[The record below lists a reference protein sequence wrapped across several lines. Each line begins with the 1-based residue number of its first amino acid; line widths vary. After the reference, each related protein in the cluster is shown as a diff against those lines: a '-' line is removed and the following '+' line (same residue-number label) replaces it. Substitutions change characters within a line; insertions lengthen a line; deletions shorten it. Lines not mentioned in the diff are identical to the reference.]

1 MFKLVIAEKP
11 SVGIA
16 IANVLGARKQ
26 KSGFYEGNGYIVA
39 WCIGHLAGVS
49 NASAYNPDYAYWRY
63 EHLPIIPDK
72 WQNSLRKKTYQHFQL
87 LKKTMHRKDVSEI
100 INACDAGREGELIFR
115 NAYNFAEC
123 NKPVKRLWISS
134 MEDEAIRKGF
144 ENLKP
149 SEMYDNLYY
158 SADARAKAD
167 WLVGINFTRLF
178 SVLYHRKLCIGR
190 VVTPTLALIIS
201 REAERTGFVPETY
214 YNAQITFGKLKA
226 TSKKISDKAEA
237 EKIVAE
243 CSNQFATVISVNG
256 EEKEEKAPLLYD
268 LTTLQRDANRIFG
281 YTAQQ
286 TLDYAQSLYEK
297 KLCTYPRTDSRYLTE
312 DMENTVE
319 ALLKVSAR
327 LTSNDLKAHKYTANK
342 VCDNRKV
349 SDHHAII
356 PTFTAD
362 KVDLFDLN
370 KEERNILRM
379 IALRLIC
386 SVAEPYVY
394 CSKTAVLCC
403 GNTEFE
409 VKYRNIIKCGWA
421 AFIKADGKGENG
433 DEIIETNID
442 IGDIYEVNKVEVK
455 KSKTKPKP
463 HYTEDTLLS
472 AMENAGAAEA
482 LKDAERKGLGTPTT
496 RANMIEKLV
505 SAGYIERKQGK
516 KGAVLV
522 PAKIGESL
530 IFVVP
535 EHIQSPLLTAEWE
548 YRLKLIEKGEL
559 DADLFLSDI
568 ADMVTDVCKNYVIS
582 PDADKLFPSG
592 KEVVGT
598 CPRCGGNVTESKLGF
613 FCENLKCR
621 FGLWRDNHFFK
632 NHHIVLDK
640 DIARTLLDEGQCKI
654 NNIYLPKTGKT
665 YVGTV
670 FFVDSGLKIN
680 FFVEY

>member
-39 WCIGHLAGVS
+39 WCIGHLAGVA
-49 NASAYNPDYAYWRY
+49 NASAYSPDYAYWRY

-87 LKKTMHRKDVSEI
+87 LKKTMHRADVSEI

-167 WLVGINFTRLF
+167 WLVGINLTRLF

-201 REAERTGFVPETY
+201 REAERAAFVPETY
-214 YNAQITFGKLKA
+214 YNAQISCGKLKA
-226 TSKKISDKAEA
+226 TSERLSDKSEA
-237 EKIVAE
+237 EKIAAE

-268 LTTLQRDANRIFG
+268 LTTLQRDANRILG

-312 DMENTVE
+312 DMEGTID

-327 LTSNDLKAHKYTANK
+327 LTSSNLKKHEFTAYK
-342 VCDNRKV
+342 VCDNKKV

-356 PTFTAD
+356 PTLTAG
-362 KVDLFDLN
+362 KADLFELN
-370 KEERNILRM
+370 KGERDILKM

-394 CSKTAVLCC
+394 YSETAVIRC
-403 GNTEFE
+403 GNTDFK
-409 VKYRNIIKCGWA
+409 VKYKDITEYGWKD
-421 AFIKADGKGENG
+421 FMKSDEE
-433 DEIIETNID
+433 DEIIIENGIE
-442 IGDIYEVNKVEVK
+442 IGDVYEVTDTEVK
-455 KSKTKPKP
+455 EGKTKPKP

-482 LKDAERKGLGTPTT
+482 PKDAERKGLGTPAT

-505 SAGYIERKQGK
+505 SVGYIERKQGK

-522 PAKIGESL
+522 PAQIGKSL
-530 IFVVP
+530 ITVVP

-548 YRLKLIEKGEL
+548 HRLKLIENGDL
-559 DADLFLSDI
+559 DADLFLSGI
-568 ADMVTDVCKNYVIS
+568 ADMVTDICKNYVIS

-592 KEVVGT
+592 REVIGT
-598 CPRCGGNVTESKLGF
+598 CPRCGGNVTESQLGF
-613 FCENLKCR
+613 FCENAKCR
-621 FGLWRDNHFFK
+621 FGLWRDNRYLDSK
-632 NHHIVLDK
+632 HILLDK
-640 DIARTLLDEGQCKI
+640 EIASELLKSGRCRIPKVYSEKNDSYYAASLIMTDNGERTK
-654 NNIYLPKTGKT
+654 YS
-665 YVGTV
+665 VV
-670 FFVDSGLKIN
+670 
-680 FFVEY
+680 

>member
-39 WCIGHLAGVS
+39 WCIGHLAGVA

-167 WLVGINFTRLF
+167 WLVGINLTRLF

-201 REAERTGFVPETY
+201 REAERTEFVPETY
-214 YNAQITFGKLKA
+214 YNAQITCGKLKA
-226 TSKKISDKAEA
+226 TSERLSDKAEA
-237 EKIVAE
+237 EKIIAE
-243 CSNQFATVISVNG
+243 CSNQLATVISVNG

-268 LTTLQRDANRIFG
+268 LTTLQRDANRILG

-312 DMENTVE
+312 DMEGTID
-319 ALLKVSAR
+319 ALLKVSSR
-327 LTSNDLKAHKYTANK
+327 LTSSNLKNHEFTIYK
-342 VCDNRKV
+342 VCNNKKV

-356 PTFTAD
+356 PTLTAG
-362 KVDLFDLN
+362 KADLFELN
-370 KEERNILRM
+370 KGERDILKM

-386 SVAEPYVY
+386 AVAEPYVY
-394 CSKTAVLCC
+394 YSETAVIRC
-403 GNTEFE
+403 GNTDFK
-409 VKYRNIIKCGWA
+409 VKYKDITEYGWKD
-421 AFIKADGKGENG
+421 FMKSDEE
-433 DEIIETNID
+433 DEIIIENGIE
-442 IGDIYEVNKVEVK
+442 IGDVYEVNDIEVK
-455 KSKTKPKP
+455 EGKTKPKP
-463 HYTEDTLLS
+463 RYTEDTLLS

-482 LKDAERKGLGTPTT
+482 PKDAERKGLGTPAT

-505 SAGYIERKQGK
+505 SVGYIERKQGK

-522 PAKIGESL
+522 PAKIGKSL
-530 IFVVP
+530 ITVVP

-548 YRLKLIEKGEL
+548 HRLKLIENGDL
-559 DADLFLSDI
+559 DADLFLSGI
-568 ADMVTDVCKNYVIS
+568 ADMVTDICKNYVIS

-592 KEVVGT
+592 REVIGT
-598 CPRCGGNVTESKLGF
+598 CPRCGGNVTESQLGF
-613 FCENLKCR
+613 FCENAKCR
-621 FGLWRDNHFFK
+621 FGLWRDNRYLDSK
-632 NHHIVLDK
+632 HILLDK
-640 DIARTLLDEGQCKI
+640 EIASELLKSGRCRIPKVYSEKNDSYYAASLIMTDNGERTK
-654 NNIYLPKTGKT
+654 YS
-665 YVGTV
+665 VV
-670 FFVDSGLKIN
+670 
-680 FFVEY
+680 

>member
-39 WCIGHLAGVS
+39 WCIGHLAGVA

-158 SADARAKAD
+158 SANARAKAD
-167 WLVGINFTRLF
+167 WLVGINLTRLF

-201 REAERTGFVPETY
+201 REAERTEFVPETY
-214 YNAQITFGKLKA
+214 YNAQITCGKLKA
-226 TSKKISDKAEA
+226 TSERLSDKAEA
-237 EKIVAE
+237 EKIIAE
-243 CSNQFATVISVNG
+243 CSNQLATVISVNG

-268 LTTLQRDANRIFG
+268 LTTLQRDANRILG

-312 DMENTVE
+312 DMEGTID
-319 ALLKVSAR
+319 ALLKVSSR
-327 LTSNDLKAHKYTANK
+327 LTSSNLKNHEFITYK
-342 VCDNRKV
+342 VCNNKKV

-356 PTFTAD
+356 PTLTAG
-362 KVDLFDLN
+362 KADLFELN
-370 KEERNILRM
+370 KGERDILKM
-379 IALRLIC
+379 ISLRLIC
-386 SVAEPYVY
+386 SVSEPYVY
-394 CSKTAVLCC
+394 YSETAVIRC
-403 GNTEFE
+403 GNTDFK
-409 VKYRNIIKCGWA
+409 VKYKDITEYGWKD
-421 AFIKADGKGENG
+421 FMKSDDE
-433 DEIIETNID
+433 DEIIIENGIE
-442 IGDIYEVNKVEVK
+442 IGDVYEVTETEVK
-455 KSKTKPKP
+455 EGKTKPKP

-482 LKDAERKGLGTPTT
+482 PKDAERKGLGTPAT

-505 SAGYIERKQGK
+505 SVGYIERKQGK

-522 PAKIGESL
+522 PAKIGKSL
-530 IFVVP
+530 ITVVP

-548 YRLKLIEKGEL
+548 HRLKLIENGDL
-559 DADLFLSDI
+559 DADLFLSGI
-568 ADMVTDVCKNYVIS
+568 ADMVTDICKNYVIS
-582 PDADKLFPSG
+582 PDADELFPSG
-592 KEVVGT
+592 REVIGT
-598 CPRCGGNVTESKLGF
+598 CPRCGGNVTESQLGF
-613 FCENLKCR
+613 FCENAKCR
-621 FGLWRDNHFFK
+621 FGLWRDNRYLDSK
-632 NHHIVLDK
+632 HILLDK
-640 DIARTLLDEGQCKI
+640 EIASELLKNGRCRIPKVYSEKNDSYYAASLIMTDNGERTK
-654 NNIYLPKTGKT
+654 YS
-665 YVGTV
+665 VV
-670 FFVDSGLKIN
+670 
-680 FFVEY
+680 

>member
-39 WCIGHLAGVS
+39 WCIGHLAGVA

-167 WLVGINFTRLF
+167 WLVGINLTRLF

-201 REAERTGFVPETY
+201 REAERTEFVPETY
-214 YNAQITFGKLKA
+214 YNAQITCGKLKA
-226 TSKKISDKAEA
+226 TSERLSDKAEA
-237 EKIVAE
+237 EKIIAE

-268 LTTLQRDANRIFG
+268 LTTLQRDANRILG

-312 DMENTVE
+312 DMEGAID
-319 ALLKVSAR
+319 ALLKVSSR
-327 LTSNDLKAHKYTANK
+327 LTSSNLKNHEFTIYK
-342 VCDNRKV
+342 VCNNKKV

-356 PTFTAD
+356 PTLTAG
-362 KVDLFDLN
+362 KADLFELN
-370 KEERNILRM
+370 KGERDILKM
-379 IALRLIC
+379 ISLRLIC
-386 SVAEPYVY
+386 AVAEPYVY
-394 CSKTAVLCC
+394 YSETAVIRC
-403 GNTEFE
+403 GNTDFK
-409 VKYRNIIKCGWA
+409 VKYKDITEYGWKD
-421 AFIKADGKGENG
+421 FMKSDDE
-433 DEIIETNID
+433 DEIIIENGIE
-442 IGDIYEVNKVEVK
+442 IGDVYEVTETEVK
-455 KSKTKPKP
+455 EGKTKPKP

-482 LKDAERKGLGTPTT
+482 PKDAERKGLGTPAT

-505 SAGYIERKQGK
+505 SVGYIERKQGK

-522 PAKIGESL
+522 PAKIGKSL
-530 IFVVP
+530 ITVVP

-548 YRLKLIEKGEL
+548 HRLKLIENGDL
-559 DADLFLSDI
+559 DADLFLSGI
-568 ADMVTDVCKNYVIS
+568 ADMVTDICKNYVIS

-592 KEVVGT
+592 REVIGT
-598 CPRCGGNVTESKLGF
+598 CPRCGGNVTESQLGF
-613 FCENLKCR
+613 FCENAKCR
-621 FGLWRDNHFFK
+621 FGLWRDNRYLDSK
-632 NHHIVLDK
+632 HILLDK
-640 DIARTLLDEGQCKI
+640 EIASELLKSGRCRIPKVYSEKNDSYYAASLIMTDNGERTK
-654 NNIYLPKTGKT
+654 YS
-665 YVGTV
+665 VV
-670 FFVDSGLKIN
+670 
-680 FFVEY
+680 

>member
-39 WCIGHLAGVS
+39 WCIGHLAGVA

-167 WLVGINFTRLF
+167 WLVGINLTRLF

-201 REAERTGFVPETY
+201 REAERTEFVPETY
-214 YNAQITFGKLKA
+214 YNAQITCGKLKA
-226 TSKKISDKAEA
+226 TSERLSDKAEA
-237 EKIVAE
+237 EKIIAE
-243 CSNQFATVISVNG
+243 CSNQLATVISVNG

-268 LTTLQRDANRIFG
+268 LTTLQRDANRILG

-312 DMENTVE
+312 DMEGTID
-319 ALLKVSAR
+319 ALLKVSSR
-327 LTSNDLKAHKYTANK
+327 LTSSNLKNHEFITYK
-342 VCDNRKV
+342 VCNNKKV

-356 PTFTAD
+356 PTLTAG
-362 KVDLFDLN
+362 KADLFELN
-370 KEERNILRM
+370 KGERDILKM
-379 IALRLIC
+379 ISLRLIC
-386 SVAEPYVY
+386 SVSEPYVY
-394 CSKTAVLCC
+394 YSETAVIRC
-403 GNTEFE
+403 GNTDFK
-409 VKYRNIIKCGWA
+409 VKYKDITEYGWKD
-421 AFIKADGKGENG
+421 FMKSDDE
-433 DEIIETNID
+433 DEIIIENGIE
-442 IGDIYEVNKVEVK
+442 IGDVYEVTETEVK
-455 KSKTKPKP
+455 EGKTKPKP

-482 LKDAERKGLGTPTT
+482 PKDAERKGLGTPAT

-505 SAGYIERKQGK
+505 SVGYIERKQGK

-522 PAKIGESL
+522 PAKIGKSL
-530 IFVVP
+530 ITVVP

-548 YRLKLIEKGEL
+548 HRLKLIENGDL
-559 DADLFLSDI
+559 DADLFLSGI
-568 ADMVTDVCKNYVIS
+568 ADMVTDICKNYVIS

-592 KEVVGT
+592 REVIGT
-598 CPRCGGNVTESKLGF
+598 CPRCGGNVTESQLGF
-613 FCENLKCR
+613 FCENAKCR
-621 FGLWRDNHFFK
+621 FGLWRDNRYLDSK
-632 NHHIVLDK
+632 HILLDK
-640 DIARTLLDEGQCKI
+640 EIASELLKNGRCRIPKVYSEKNDSYYAASLIMTDNGERTK
-654 NNIYLPKTGKT
+654 YS
-665 YVGTV
+665 VV
-670 FFVDSGLKIN
+670 
-680 FFVEY
+680 

>member
-39 WCIGHLAGVS
+39 WCIGHLAGVA

-87 LKKTMHRKDVSEI
+87 LKKTMHRKDVLEI

-167 WLVGINFTRLF
+167 WLVGINLTRLF

-201 REAERTGFVPETY
+201 REAERTEFVPETY
-214 YNAQITFGKLKA
+214 YNAQITCGKLKA
-226 TSKKISDKAEA
+226 TSERLSDKAEA
-237 EKIVAE
+237 EKIIAE

-268 LTTLQRDANRIFG
+268 LTTLQRDANRILG

-312 DMENTVE
+312 DMEGTID
-319 ALLKVSAR
+319 ALLKVSSR
-327 LTSNDLKAHKYTANK
+327 LTSSNLKNHEFITYK
-342 VCDNRKV
+342 VCNNKKV

-356 PTFTAD
+356 PTLTAG
-362 KVDLFDLN
+362 KADLFELN
-370 KEERNILRM
+370 KGERDILKM

-386 SVAEPYVY
+386 AVAEPYVY
-394 CSKTAVLCC
+394 YSETAVIRC
-403 GNTEFE
+403 GNTDFK
-409 VKYRNIIKCGWA
+409 VKYKDITEYGWKD
-421 AFIKADGKGENG
+421 FMKSDDE
-433 DEIIETNID
+433 DEIIIETGIE
-442 IGDIYEVNKVEVK
+442 IGDVYELTETEVK
-455 KSKTKPKP
+455 EGKTKPKP

-482 LKDAERKGLGTPTT
+482 PKDAERKGLGTPAT

-505 SAGYIERKQGK
+505 SVGYIERKQGK

-522 PAKIGESL
+522 PAKIGKSL
-530 IFVVP
+530 ITVVP

-548 YRLKLIEKGEL
+548 HRLKLIENGDL
-559 DADLFLSDI
+559 DADLFLSGI
-568 ADMVTDVCKNYVIS
+568 ADMVTDICKNYVIS

-592 KEVVGT
+592 REVIGT
-598 CPRCGGNVTESKLGF
+598 CPRCGGNVTESQLGF
-613 FCENLKCR
+613 FCENAKCR
-621 FGLWRDNHFFK
+621 FGLWRDNRYLDSK
-632 NHHIVLDK
+632 HILLDK
-640 DIARTLLDEGQCKI
+640 EIASELLKSGRCRIPKVYSEKNDSYYAASLIMTDNGERTK
-654 NNIYLPKTGKT
+654 YS
-665 YVGTV
+665 VV
-670 FFVDSGLKIN
+670 
-680 FFVEY
+680 

>member
-39 WCIGHLAGVS
+39 WCIGHLAGVA

-134 MEDEAIRKGF
+134 MEDEAIRRGF

-167 WLVGINFTRLF
+167 WLVGINLTRLF

-201 REAERTGFVPETY
+201 REAERTEFVPETY
-214 YNAQITFGKLKA
+214 YNAQITCGKLKA
-226 TSKKISDKAEA
+226 TSERLSDKAEA
-237 EKIVAE
+237 EKIIAE

-268 LTTLQRDANRIFG
+268 LTTLQRDANRILG

-312 DMENTVE
+312 DMEGAID
-319 ALLKVSAR
+319 ALLKVSSR
-327 LTSNDLKAHKYTANK
+327 LTSSNLKNHEFTIYK
-342 VCDNRKV
+342 VCNNKKV

-356 PTFTAD
+356 PTLTAG
-362 KVDLFDLN
+362 KADLFELN
-370 KEERNILRM
+370 KGERDILKM

-386 SVAEPYVY
+386 AVAEPYVY
-394 CSKTAVLCC
+394 YSETAVIRC
-403 GNTEFE
+403 GNTDFK
-409 VKYRNIIKCGWA
+409 VKYKDITEYGWKD
-421 AFIKADGKGENG
+421 FMKSDEE
-433 DEIIETNID
+433 DEIIIENGIE
-442 IGDIYEVNKVEVK
+442 IGDVYEVNDIEVK
-455 KSKTKPKP
+455 EGKTKPKP

-482 LKDAERKGLGTPTT
+482 PKDAERKGLGTPAT

-505 SAGYIERKQGK
+505 SVGYIERKQGK

-522 PAKIGESL
+522 PAKIGKSL
-530 IFVVP
+530 ITVVP

-548 YRLKLIEKGEL
+548 HRLKLIENGDL
-559 DADLFLSDI
+559 DADLFLSGI
-568 ADMVTDVCKNYVIS
+568 ADMVTDICKNYVIS

-592 KEVVGT
+592 REVIGT
-598 CPRCGGNVTESKLGF
+598 CPRCGGNVTESQLGF
-613 FCENLKCR
+613 FCENAKCR
-621 FGLWRDNHFFK
+621 FGLWRDNRYLDSK
-632 NHHIVLDK
+632 HILLDK
-640 DIARTLLDEGQCKI
+640 EIASELLKSGRCRIPKVYSEKNDSYYAASLIMTDNGERTK
-654 NNIYLPKTGKT
+654 YS
-665 YVGTV
+665 VV
-670 FFVDSGLKIN
+670 
-680 FFVEY
+680 

>member
-39 WCIGHLAGVS
+39 WCIGHLAGVA

-167 WLVGINFTRLF
+167 WLVGINLTRLF

-201 REAERTGFVPETY
+201 REAERTEFVPETY
-214 YNAQITFGKLKA
+214 YNAQITCGKLKA
-226 TSKKISDKAEA
+226 TSERLSDKAEA
-237 EKIVAE
+237 EKIIAE
-243 CSNQFATVISVNG
+243 CSNQLATVISVNG

-268 LTTLQRDANRIFG
+268 LTTLQRDANRILG

-312 DMENTVE
+312 DMEGTID
-319 ALLKVSAR
+319 ALLKVSSR
-327 LTSNDLKAHKYTANK
+327 LTSSNLKNHEFTIYK
-342 VCDNRKV
+342 VCNNKKV

-356 PTFTAD
+356 PTLTAG
-362 KVDLFDLN
+362 KADLFELN
-370 KEERNILRM
+370 KGERDILKM
-379 IALRLIC
+379 ISLRLIC
-386 SVAEPYVY
+386 SVSEPYVY
-394 CSKTAVLCC
+394 YSETAVIRC
-403 GNTEFE
+403 GNTDFK
-409 VKYRNIIKCGWA
+409 VKYKDITEYGWKD
-421 AFIKADGKGENG
+421 FMKSDEE
-433 DEIIETNID
+433 DEIIIENGIE
-442 IGDIYEVNKVEVK
+442 IGDVYEVTETEVK
-455 KSKTKPKP
+455 EGKTKPKP

-482 LKDAERKGLGTPTT
+482 PKDAERKGLGTPAT

-505 SAGYIERKQGK
+505 SVGYIERKQGK

-522 PAKIGESL
+522 PAKIGKSL
-530 IFVVP
+530 ITVVP

-548 YRLKLIEKGEL
+548 HRLKLIENGDL
-559 DADLFLSDI
+559 DADLFLSGI
-568 ADMVTDVCKNYVIS
+568 ADMVTDICKNYVIS

-592 KEVVGT
+592 REVIGT
-598 CPRCGGNVTESKLGF
+598 CPRCGSNVTESQLGF
-613 FCENLKCR
+613 FCENAKCR
-621 FGLWRDNHFFK
+621 FGLWRDNRYLDSK
-632 NHHIVLDK
+632 HILLDK
-640 DIARTLLDEGQCKI
+640 EIASELLKNGRCRIPKVYSEKNDSYYAASLIMTDNGERTK
-654 NNIYLPKTGKT
+654 YS
-665 YVGTV
+665 VV
-670 FFVDSGLKIN
+670 
-680 FFVEY
+680 

>member
-39 WCIGHLAGVS
+39 WCIGHLAGVA

-167 WLVGINFTRLF
+167 WLVGINLTRLF

-201 REAERTGFVPETY
+201 REAERTEFVPETY
-214 YNAQITFGKLKA
+214 YNAQITCGKLKA
-226 TSKKISDKAEA
+226 TSERLSDKAEA
-237 EKIVAE
+237 EKIIAE
-243 CSNQFATVISVNG
+243 CSNQLATVISVNG

-268 LTTLQRDANRIFG
+268 LTTLQCDANRILG

-286 TLDYAQSLYEK
+286 TLDYTQSLYEK

-312 DMENTVE
+312 DMENTID

-327 LTSNDLKAHKYTANK
+327 LTSSNLKNHEFTAYK
-342 VCDNRKV
+342 VCNNKEV

-356 PTFTAD
+356 PTHRSSISRCTYP
-362 KVDLFDLN
+362 
-370 KEERNILRM
+370 
-379 IALRLIC
+379 ALC
-386 SVAEPYVY
+386 YPS
-394 CSKTAVLCC
+394 
-403 GNTEFE
+403 
-409 VKYRNIIKCGWA
+409 
-421 AFIKADGKGENG
+421 
-433 DEIIETNID
+433 
-442 IGDIYEVNKVEVK
+442 
-455 KSKTKPKP
+455 
-463 HYTEDTLLS
+463 DTLINTLCKLQRHQAAYGRSENSLS
-472 AMENAGAAEA
+472 GN
-482 LKDAERKGLGTPTT
+482 
-496 RANMIEKLV
+496 N
-505 SAGYIERKQGK
+505 
-516 KGAVLV
+516 
-522 PAKIGESL
+522 
-530 IFVVP
+530 
-535 EHIQSPLLTAEWE
+535 
-548 YRLKLIEKGEL
+548 
-559 DADLFLSDI
+559 
-568 ADMVTDVCKNYVIS
+568 
-582 PDADKLFPSG
+582 
-592 KEVVGT
+592 
-598 CPRCGGNVTESKLGF
+598 GG
-613 FCENLKCR
+613 
-621 FGLWRDNHFFK
+621 
-632 NHHIVLDK
+632 
-640 DIARTLLDEGQCKI
+640 
-654 NNIYLPKTGKT
+654 
-665 YVGTV
+665 
-670 FFVDSGLKIN
+670 
-680 FFVEY
+680 

>member
-39 WCIGHLAGVS
+39 WCIGHLAGVA

-167 WLVGINFTRLF
+167 WLVGINLTRLF

-201 REAERTGFVPETY
+201 REAERTEFVPETY
-214 YNAQITFGKLKA
+214 YNTQITCGKLKA
-226 TSKKISDKAEA
+226 TSERLSDKAEA
-237 EKIVAE
+237 EKIIAE
-243 CSNQFATVISVNG
+243 CSNQLATVISVNG
-256 EEKEEKAPLLYD
+256 EEREEKAPLLYD
-268 LTTLQRDANRIFG
+268 LTTLQRDANRILG

-312 DMENTVE
+312 DMENTID
-319 ALLKVSAR
+319 ALLKVSAK
-327 LTSNDLKAHKYTANK
+327 LTSNDLKTHEFTTYK

-356 PTFTAD
+356 PTFTAGN
-362 KVDLFDLN
+362 VDLFELN
-370 KEERNILRM
+370 KGERDILKM

-394 CSKTAVLCC
+394 YSETAVIRC
-403 GNTEFE
+403 GNTDFK
-409 VKYRNIIKCGWA
+409 VKYKDISEYGWKDFMKSDDEDEVII
-421 AFIKADGKGENG
+421 ENG
-433 DEIIETNID
+433 IE
-442 IGDIYEVNKVEVK
+442 IGDVYEVNDIEVK
-455 KSKTKPKP
+455 EGKTKPKP

-482 LKDAERKGLGTPTT
+482 PKDAERKGLGTPAT

-505 SAGYIERKQGK
+505 SVGYIERKQGK
-516 KGAVLV
+516 KGAVLI
-522 PAKIGESL
+522 PAKIGKSL
-530 IFVVP
+530 ISVVP

-548 YRLKLIEKGEL
+548 HRLKLIESGDL
-559 DADLFLSDI
+559 DADLFLSGI
-568 ADMVTDVCKNYVIS
+568 ADMVTDMCKNYVIS
-582 PDADKLFPSG
+582 PDADKLFPSDR
-592 KEVVGT
+592 EVIGT
-598 CPRCGGNVTESKLGF
+598 CPRCGGNVTESQLGF
-613 FCENLKCR
+613 FCENAKCH
-621 FGLWRDNHFFK
+621 FGLWRDNRYLDSK
-632 NHHIVLDK
+632 HILLDK
-640 DIARTLLDEGQCKI
+640 ETVAKLLNDGRCRIPKVYSEKTDSYYAATLMLTDNGERTK
-654 NNIYLPKTGKT
+654 YS
-665 YVGTV
+665 VV
-670 FFVDSGLKIN
+670 
-680 FFVEY
+680 

>member
-39 WCIGHLAGVS
+39 WCIGHLAGVA

-167 WLVGINFTRLF
+167 WLVGINLTRLF

-201 REAERTGFVPETY
+201 REAERTEFVPETY
-214 YNAQITFGKLKA
+214 YNAQITCGKLKA
-226 TSKKISDKAEA
+226 TSERLSDKAEA
-237 EKIVAE
+237 EKIIAE

-268 LTTLQRDANRIFG
+268 LTTLQRDANRILG

-312 DMENTVE
+312 DMEGAID
-319 ALLKVSAR
+319 ALLKVSSR
-327 LTSNDLKAHKYTANK
+327 LTSSNLKNHEFTAYK
-342 VCDNRKV
+342 VCDNKKV

-356 PTFTAD
+356 PTLTAG
-362 KVDLFDLN
+362 KADLFELN
-370 KEERNILRM
+370 KGERDILKM

-394 CSKTAVLCC
+394 YSETAVIRC
-403 GNTEFE
+403 GNTDFK
-409 VKYRNIIKCGWA
+409 VKYKDITEYGWKD
-421 AFIKADGKGENG
+421 FMKSDEE
-433 DEIIETNID
+433 DEIIIENGIE
-442 IGDIYEVNKVEVK
+442 IGDVYEVTETEVK
-455 KSKTKPKP
+455 EGKTKPKP

-482 LKDAERKGLGTPTT
+482 PKDAERKGLGTPAT

-505 SAGYIERKQGK
+505 SVGYIERKQGK

-522 PAKIGESL
+522 PAKIGKSL
-530 IFVVP
+530 ITVVP

-548 YRLKLIEKGEL
+548 HRLKLIENGDL
-559 DADLFLSDI
+559 DADLFLSGI
-568 ADMVTDVCKNYVIS
+568 ADMVTDICKNYVIS

-592 KEVVGT
+592 REVIGT
-598 CPRCGGNVTESKLGF
+598 CPRCGANVTESQLGF
-613 FCENLKCR
+613 FCENAKCR
-621 FGLWRDNHFFK
+621 FGLWRDNRYLDSK
-632 NHHIVLDK
+632 HILLDK
-640 DIARTLLDEGQCKI
+640 EIASELLKSGRCRIPKVYSEKNDSYYAASLIMIDNGERTK
-654 NNIYLPKTGKT
+654 YS
-665 YVGTV
+665 VV
-670 FFVDSGLKIN
+670 
-680 FFVEY
+680 

>member
-39 WCIGHLAGVS
+39 WCIGHLAGVA

-167 WLVGINFTRLF
+167 WLVGINLTRLF

-201 REAERTGFVPETY
+201 REAERTEFVPETY
-214 YNAQITFGKLKA
+214 YNAQITCGKLKA
-226 TSKKISDKAEA
+226 TSERLSDKAEA
-237 EKIVAE
+237 EKIIAE
-243 CSNQFATVISVNG
+243 CSNQLATVISVNG

-268 LTTLQRDANRIFG
+268 LTTLQRDANRILG

-312 DMENTVE
+312 DMEGTID
-319 ALLKVSAR
+319 ALLKVSSR
-327 LTSNDLKAHKYTANK
+327 LTSSNLKNHEFTIYK
-342 VCDNRKV
+342 VCNNKKV

-356 PTFTAD
+356 PTLTAG
-362 KVDLFDLN
+362 KADLFELN
-370 KEERNILRM
+370 KGERDILKM
-379 IALRLIC
+379 ISLRLIC
-386 SVAEPYVY
+386 SVSEPYVY
-394 CSKTAVLCC
+394 YSETAVIRC
-403 GNTEFE
+403 GNTDFK
-409 VKYRNIIKCGWA
+409 VKYKDITEYGWKD
-421 AFIKADGKGENG
+421 FMKSDDE
-433 DEIIETNID
+433 DEIIIENGIE
-442 IGDIYEVNKVEVK
+442 IGDVYEVTETEVK
-455 KSKTKPKP
+455 EGKTKPKP

-482 LKDAERKGLGTPTT
+482 PKDAERKGLGTPAT

-505 SAGYIERKQGK
+505 SVGYIERKQGK

-522 PAKIGESL
+522 PAKIGKSL
-530 IFVVP
+530 ITVVP

-548 YRLKLIEKGEL
+548 HRLKLIENGDL
-559 DADLFLSDI
+559 DADLFLSGI
-568 ADMVTDVCKNYVIS
+568 ADMVTDICKNYVIS

-592 KEVVGT
+592 REVIGT
-598 CPRCGGNVTESKLGF
+598 CPRCGGNVTESQLGF
-613 FCENLKCR
+613 FCENAKCR
-621 FGLWRDNHFFK
+621 FGLWRDNRYLDSK
-632 NHHIVLDK
+632 HILLDK
-640 DIARTLLDEGQCKI
+640 EIASELLKSGRCRIPKVYSEKNDSYYAASLIMTDNGERTK
-654 NNIYLPKTGKT
+654 YS
-665 YVGTV
+665 VV
-670 FFVDSGLKIN
+670 
-680 FFVEY
+680 

>member
-39 WCIGHLAGVS
+39 WCIGHLAGVA

-87 LKKTMHRKDVSEI
+87 LKKTMHRADVSEI

-158 SADARAKAD
+158 SADVRAKAD
-167 WLVGINFTRLF
+167 WLVGINLTRLF

-201 REAERTGFVPETY
+201 REAERAVFVPETY
-214 YNAQITFGKLKA
+214 YNTQISCGKLKA
-226 TSKKISDKAEA
+226 TSERLSVKSEA
-237 EKIVAE
+237 EKIATE

-268 LTTLQRDANRIFG
+268 LTTLQRDANRILG

-312 DMENTVE
+312 DMEGTID

-327 LTSNDLKAHKYTANK
+327 LTSSNLKKHEFTTYK
-342 VCDNRKV
+342 VCDNKKV

-356 PTFTAD
+356 PTLTAG
-362 KVDLFDLN
+362 KADLFELN
-370 KEERNILRM
+370 KGERDILKM

-394 CSKTAVLCC
+394 YSETAVIRC
-403 GNTEFE
+403 GNTDFKVKYKDITEYGWKDFMKSEDEDENIIENGIEIGDVYEVTGIE
-409 VKYRNIIKCGWA
+409 VKEG
-421 AFIKADGKGENG
+421 
-433 DEIIETNID
+433 
-442 IGDIYEVNKVEVK
+442 
-455 KSKTKPKP
+455 KTKPKP
-463 HYTEDTLLS
+463 YYTEDTLLS

-482 LKDAERKGLGTPTT
+482 PKDAERKGLGTPAT

-505 SAGYIERKQGK
+505 AVGYIERKQGK

-522 PAKIGESL
+522 PAKIGKSL
-530 IFVVP
+530 ITVVP

-548 YRLKLIEKGEL
+548 HKLKLIENGDM
-559 DADLFLSDI
+559 DADLFLSEI
-568 ADMVTDVCKNYVIS
+568 ADMVTDLCKNYVIS
-582 PDADKLFPSG
+582 PNADVLFPSG
-592 KEVVGT
+592 REVIGK
-598 CPRCGGNVTESKLGF
+598 CPRCGGNVTESQLGF
-613 FCENLKCR
+613 FCENAKCR
-621 FGLWRDNHFFK
+621 FGLWRDNRYLDSK
-632 NHHIVLDK
+632 HILLDK
-640 DIARTLLDEGQCKI
+640 EMVSKLLNDGRCRIPKVYSEKTDSYYAATLILTDNGERTK
-654 NNIYLPKTGKT
+654 YS
-665 YVGTV
+665 VV
-670 FFVDSGLKIN
+670 
-680 FFVEY
+680 

>member
-39 WCIGHLAGVS
+39 WCIGHLAGVA

-167 WLVGINFTRLF
+167 WLVGINLTRLF

-201 REAERTGFVPETY
+201 REAERTEFVPETY
-214 YNAQITFGKLKA
+214 YNTQITCGKLKA
-226 TSKKISDKAEA
+226 TSEKVFDKAEA

-256 EEKEEKAPLLYD
+256 EEKEEKSPLLYD
-268 LTTLQRDANRIFG
+268 LTTLQRDANRILG

-312 DMENTVE
+312 DMENTID
-319 ALLKVSAR
+319 ALLKVSAK
-327 LTSNDLKAHKYTANK
+327 LTSNDLKTHEFTTYK

-356 PTFTAD
+356 PTFTAG
-362 KVDLFDLN
+362 KVDLFELN
-370 KEERNILRM
+370 KGERDILKM

-386 SVAEPYVY
+386 SVAEPYIY
-394 CSKTAVLCC
+394 YSETAVIRC
-403 GNTEFE
+403 GNTDFK
-409 VKYRNIIKCGWA
+409 VKYKDITEYGWKDFMKSDDDDEVIIK
-421 AFIKADGKGENG
+421 NG
-433 DEIIETNID
+433 IE
-442 IGDIYEVNKVEVK
+442 IGDFYEVNEIEVK
-455 KSKTKPKP
+455 EGKTKPKP

-482 LKDAERKGLGTPTT
+482 PKDAERKGLGTPAT

-505 SAGYIERKQGK
+505 SVGYIERKKGK
-516 KGAVLV
+516 KGVVLV
-522 PAKIGESL
+522 PAKIGKSL
-530 IFVVP
+530 ISVVP

-548 YRLKLIEKGEL
+548 HRLKLIESGDL
-559 DADLFLSDI
+559 DADLFLSGI
-568 ADMVTDVCKNYVIS
+568 ADMVTDMCKNYVIS
-582 PDADKLFPSG
+582 PDADKLFPSDR
-592 KEVVGT
+592 EVIGN
-598 CPRCGGNVTESKLGF
+598 CPRCGGNVTESQLGF
-613 FCENLKCR
+613 FCENIKCH
-621 FGLWRDNHFFK
+621 FGLWRDNRYLDSK
-632 NHHIVLDK
+632 HILLDK
-640 DIARTLLDEGQCKI
+640 ETVAKLLNDGRCRMSKVYSEKTDSYYAATLILTDNGERTKYSI
-654 NNIYLPKTGKT
+654 
-665 YVGTV
+665 V
-670 FFVDSGLKIN
+670 
-680 FFVEY
+680 

>member
-39 WCIGHLAGVS
+39 WCIGHLAGVA

-72 WQNSLRKKTYQHFQL
+72 WQNTLRKKTYQHFQL

-167 WLVGINFTRLF
+167 WLVGINLTRLF

-201 REAERTGFVPETY
+201 REAERTEFVPETY
-214 YNAQITFGKLKA
+214 YNAQITCGKLKA
-226 TSKKISDKAEA
+226 TSERLSDKAEA
-237 EKIVAE
+237 EKIIAE
-243 CSNQFATVISVNG
+243 CSNQLATVISVNG

-268 LTTLQRDANRIFG
+268 LTTLQRDANRILG

-312 DMENTVE
+312 DMEGTID
-319 ALLKVSAR
+319 ALLKVSSR
-327 LTSNDLKAHKYTANK
+327 LTSSNLKNHEFITYK
-342 VCDNRKV
+342 VCNNKKV

-356 PTFTAD
+356 PTLTAG
-362 KVDLFDLN
+362 KADLFELN
-370 KEERNILRM
+370 KGERDILKM

-386 SVAEPYVY
+386 AVAEPYVY
-394 CSKTAVLCC
+394 YSETAVIRC
-403 GNTEFE
+403 GNTDFK
-409 VKYRNIIKCGWA
+409 VKYKDITEYGWKD
-421 AFIKADGKGENG
+421 FMKSDEE
-433 DEIIETNID
+433 DEIIIENGIE
-442 IGDIYEVNKVEVK
+442 IGDVYEVNDIEVK
-455 KSKTKPKP
+455 EGKTKPKP
-463 HYTEDTLLS
+463 RYTEDTLLS

-482 LKDAERKGLGTPTT
+482 PKDAERKGLGTPAT

-505 SAGYIERKQGK
+505 SVGYIERKQGK

-522 PAKIGESL
+522 PAKIGKSL
-530 IFVVP
+530 ITVVP

-548 YRLKLIEKGEL
+548 HRLKLIENGDL
-559 DADLFLSDI
+559 DADLFLSGI
-568 ADMVTDVCKNYVIS
+568 ADMVTDICKNYVIS

-592 KEVVGT
+592 REVIGT
-598 CPRCGGNVTESKLGF
+598 CPRCGGNVTESQLGF
-613 FCENLKCR
+613 FCENAKCR
-621 FGLWRDNHFFK
+621 FGLWRDNRYLDSK
-632 NHHIVLDK
+632 HILLDK
-640 DIARTLLDEGQCKI
+640 EIASELLKSGRCRIPKVYSEKNDSYYAASLIMTDNGERTK
-654 NNIYLPKTGKT
+654 YS
-665 YVGTV
+665 VV
-670 FFVDSGLKIN
+670 
-680 FFVEY
+680 

>member
-39 WCIGHLAGVS
+39 WCIGHLAGVA

-167 WLVGINFTRLF
+167 WLVGINLTRLF

-201 REAERTGFVPETY
+201 REAERTEFVPETY
-214 YNAQITFGKLKA
+214 YNAQITCGKLKA
-226 TSKKISDKAEA
+226 TSERLSDKAEA
-237 EKIVAE
+237 EKIIAE

-268 LTTLQRDANRIFG
+268 LTTLQRDANRILG

-312 DMENTVE
+312 DMEGTID
-319 ALLKVSAR
+319 ALLKVSSR
-327 LTSNDLKAHKYTANK
+327 LTSSNLKSHEFTTYK
-342 VCDNRKV
+342 VCNNKKV

-356 PTFTAD
+356 PTLTAG
-362 KVDLFDLN
+362 KADLFELN
-370 KEERNILRM
+370 KGERDILKM

-394 CSKTAVLCC
+394 YSETAVIRC
-403 GNTEFE
+403 GNTDFK
-409 VKYRNIIKCGWA
+409 VKYKDITEYGWKD
-421 AFIKADGKGENG
+421 FMKSDDE
-433 DEIIETNID
+433 DEIIIENGIE
-442 IGDIYEVNKVEVK
+442 IGDVYEVTETEVK
-455 KSKTKPKP
+455 EGKTKPKP

-472 AMENAGAAEA
+472 AMENAGVAEA
-482 LKDAERKGLGTPTT
+482 PKDAERKGLGTPAT

-505 SAGYIERKQGK
+505 SVGYIERKQGK

-522 PAKIGESL
+522 PAKIGKSL
-530 IFVVP
+530 ITVVP

-548 YRLKLIEKGEL
+548 HRLKLIENGDL
-559 DADLFLSDI
+559 DADLFLSGI
-568 ADMVTDVCKNYVIS
+568 ADMVTDICKNYVIS

-592 KEVVGT
+592 REVIGT
-598 CPRCGGNVTESKLGF
+598 CPRCGGNVTESQLGF
-613 FCENLKCR
+613 FCENLKCC
-621 FGLWRDNHFFK
+621 FGLWRDNHFFE

-640 DIARTLLDEGQCKI
+640 DIARTLLNEGQCKI

-670 FFVDSGLKIN
+670 FLWIAG
-680 FFVEY
+680 

>member
-39 WCIGHLAGVS
+39 WCIGHLAGVA

-87 LKKTMHRKDVSEI
+87 LKKTMHRKDVSEV

-167 WLVGINFTRLF
+167 WLVGINLTRLF

-201 REAERTGFVPETY
+201 REAERTEFVPETY
-214 YNAQITFGKLKA
+214 YNAQITCGKLKA
-226 TSKKISDKAEA
+226 TSERLSDKAEA
-237 EKIVAE
+237 EKIIAE
-243 CSNQFATVISVNG
+243 CSNQLATVISVNG

-268 LTTLQRDANRIFG
+268 LTTLQRDANRILG

-312 DMENTVE
+312 DMEGTID
-319 ALLKVSAR
+319 ALLKVSSR
-327 LTSNDLKAHKYTANK
+327 LTSSNLKNHEFINYK
-342 VCDNRKV
+342 VCNNKKV

-356 PTFTAD
+356 PTLTAG
-362 KVDLFDLN
+362 KADLFELN
-370 KEERNILRM
+370 KGERDILKM
-379 IALRLIC
+379 ISLRLIC
-386 SVAEPYVY
+386 SVSEPYVY
-394 CSKTAVLCC
+394 YSETAVIRC
-403 GNTEFE
+403 GNTDFK
-409 VKYRNIIKCGWA
+409 VKYKDITEYGWKD
-421 AFIKADGKGENG
+421 FMKSDDE
-433 DEIIETNID
+433 DEIIIENGIE
-442 IGDIYEVNKVEVK
+442 IGDVYEVTETEVK
-455 KSKTKPKP
+455 EGKTKPKP

-482 LKDAERKGLGTPTT
+482 PKDAERKGLGTPAT

-505 SAGYIERKQGK
+505 SVGYIERKQGK

-522 PAKIGESL
+522 PAQIGKSL
-530 IFVVP
+530 ITVVP

-548 YRLKLIEKGEL
+548 HRLKLIENGDL
-559 DADLFLSDI
+559 DADLFLSGI
-568 ADMVTDVCKNYVIS
+568 ADMVTDICKNYVIS

-592 KEVVGT
+592 REVIGT
-598 CPRCGGNVTESKLGF
+598 CPRCGGNVTESQLGF
-613 FCENLKCR
+613 FCENAKCR
-621 FGLWRDNHFFK
+621 FGLWRDNRYLDSK
-632 NHHIVLDK
+632 HILLDK
-640 DIARTLLDEGQCKI
+640 EIASELLKNGRCRIPKVYSEKNDSYYAASLIMTDNGERTK
-654 NNIYLPKTGKT
+654 YS
-665 YVGTV
+665 VV
-670 FFVDSGLKIN
+670 
-680 FFVEY
+680 

>member
-39 WCIGHLAGVS
+39 WCIGHLAGVA

-167 WLVGINFTRLF
+167 WLVGINLTRLF

-201 REAERTGFVPETY
+201 RESERTEFVPETY
-214 YNAQITFGKLKA
+214 YNAQITCGKLKA
-226 TSKKISDKAEA
+226 TSERLSDKAEA
-237 EKIVAE
+237 EKIIAE
-243 CSNQFATVISVNG
+243 CSNQLATVISVNG

-268 LTTLQRDANRIFG
+268 LTTLQRDANRILG

-312 DMENTVE
+312 DMEGTID
-319 ALLKVSAR
+319 ALLKVSSR
-327 LTSNDLKAHKYTANK
+327 LTSSNIKSHEFTTYK
-342 VCDNRKV
+342 VCNNKKV

-356 PTFTAD
+356 PTLTAG
-362 KVDLFDLN
+362 KADLFELN
-370 KEERNILRM
+370 KGERDILKM
-379 IALRLIC
+379 ISLRLIC
-386 SVAEPYVY
+386 SVSEPYVY
-394 CSKTAVLCC
+394 YSETAVIRC
-403 GNTEFE
+403 GNTDFK
-409 VKYRNIIKCGWA
+409 VKYKDITEYGWKD
-421 AFIKADGKGENG
+421 FMKSDDE
-433 DEIIETNID
+433 DEIIIENGIE
-442 IGDIYEVNKVEVK
+442 IGDVYEVTETEVK
-455 KSKTKPKP
+455 EGKTKPKP

-482 LKDAERKGLGTPTT
+482 PKDAERKGLGTPAT

-505 SAGYIERKQGK
+505 SVGYIERKQGK

-522 PAKIGESL
+522 PAKIGKSL
-530 IFVVP
+530 ITVVP

-548 YRLKLIEKGEL
+548 HRLKLIENGDL
-559 DADLFLSDI
+559 DADLFLSGI
-568 ADMVTDVCKNYVIS
+568 ADMVTDICKNYVIS

-592 KEVVGT
+592 REVIGT
-598 CPRCGGNVTESKLGF
+598 CPRCGGNVTESQLGF
-613 FCENLKCR
+613 FCENAKCR
-621 FGLWRDNHFFK
+621 FGLWRDNRYLDSK
-632 NHHIVLDK
+632 HILLDK
-640 DIARTLLDEGQCKI
+640 EIASELLKNGRCRIPKVYSEKNDSYYAASLIMTDNGERTK
-654 NNIYLPKTGKT
+654 YS
-665 YVGTV
+665 VV
-670 FFVDSGLKIN
+670 
-680 FFVEY
+680 

>member
-39 WCIGHLAGVS
+39 WCIGHLAGVA

-167 WLVGINFTRLF
+167 WLVGINLTRLF

-201 REAERTGFVPETY
+201 RESERTEFVPETY
-214 YNAQITFGKLKA
+214 YNAQITCGKLKA
-226 TSKKISDKAEA
+226 TSERLSDKAEA

-268 LTTLQRDANRIFG
+268 LTTLQRDANRILG

-312 DMENTVE
+312 DMEGTID
-319 ALLKVSAR
+319 ALLKVSSR
-327 LTSNDLKAHKYTANK
+327 LTSSNIKSHEFTTYK
-342 VCDNRKV
+342 VCNNKKV

-356 PTFTAD
+356 PTLTAG
-362 KVDLFDLN
+362 KADLFELN
-370 KEERNILRM
+370 KGERDILKM
-379 IALRLIC
+379 ISLRLIC
-386 SVAEPYVY
+386 AVAEPYVY
-394 CSKTAVLCC
+394 YSETAVIRC
-403 GNTEFE
+403 GNTDFK
-409 VKYRNIIKCGWA
+409 VKYKDITEYGWKD
-421 AFIKADGKGENG
+421 FMKSDDE
-433 DEIIETNID
+433 DEIIIENGIE
-442 IGDIYEVNKVEVK
+442 IGDVYEVIETEVK
-455 KSKTKPKP
+455 EGKTKPKP

-482 LKDAERKGLGTPTT
+482 PKDAERKGLGTPAT

-505 SAGYIERKQGK
+505 SVGYIERKQCK

-522 PAKIGESL
+522 PAKIGKSL
-530 IFVVP
+530 ISVVP

-548 YRLKLIEKGEL
+548 HRLKLIENGDL
-559 DADLFLSDI
+559 DADLFLSGI
-568 ADMVTDVCKNYVIS
+568 ADMVTDICKNYVIS

-592 KEVVGT
+592 REVIGT
-598 CPRCGGNVTESKLGF
+598 CPRCGGNVTESQLGF
-613 FCENLKCR
+613 FCENAKCR
-621 FGLWRDNHFFK
+621 FGLWRDNRYLDSK
-632 NHHIVLDK
+632 HILLDK
-640 DIARTLLDEGQCKI
+640 EIASELLKSGRCRIPKVYSEKNDSYYAASLIMTDNGERTK
-654 NNIYLPKTGKT
+654 YS
-665 YVGTV
+665 VV
-670 FFVDSGLKIN
+670 
-680 FFVEY
+680 

>member
-39 WCIGHLAGVS
+39 WCIGHLAGVA

-167 WLVGINFTRLF
+167 WLVGINLTRLF

-201 REAERTGFVPETY
+201 REAERTEFVPETY
-214 YNAQITFGKLKA
+214 YNAQITCGKLKA
-226 TSKKISDKAEA
+226 TSERLSDKAEA
-237 EKIVAE
+237 EKIIAE
-243 CSNQFATVISVNG
+243 CSNQLATVISVNG

-268 LTTLQRDANRIFG
+268 LTTLQRDANRILG

-312 DMENTVE
+312 DMEGTID
-319 ALLKVSAR
+319 ALLKVSSR
-327 LTSNDLKAHKYTANK
+327 LTSSNLKNHEFITYK
-342 VCDNRKV
+342 VCNNKKV

-356 PTFTAD
+356 PTLTAG
-362 KVDLFDLN
+362 KADLFELN
-370 KEERNILRM
+370 KGERDILKM
-379 IALRLIC
+379 ISLRLIC
-386 SVAEPYVY
+386 SVSEPYVY
-394 CSKTAVLCC
+394 YSETAVIRC
-403 GNTEFE
+403 GNTDFK
-409 VKYRNIIKCGWA
+409 VKYKDITEYGWKD
-421 AFIKADGKGENG
+421 FMKSDDE
-433 DEIIETNID
+433 DEIIIENGIE
-442 IGDIYEVNKVEVK
+442 IGDVYEVTETEVK
-455 KSKTKPKP
+455 EGKTKPKP

-482 LKDAERKGLGTPTT
+482 PKDAERKGLGTPAT

-505 SAGYIERKQGK
+505 SVGYIERKQGK

-522 PAKIGESL
+522 PAKIGKSL
-530 IFVVP
+530 ITVVP

-548 YRLKLIEKGEL
+548 HRLKLIENGDL
-559 DADLFLSDI
+559 DADLFLSGI
-568 ADMVTDVCKNYVIS
+568 ADMVTDICKNYVIS
-582 PDADKLFPSG
+582 PDADELFPSG
-592 KEVVGT
+592 REVIGT
-598 CPRCGGNVTESKLGF
+598 CPRCGGNVTESQLGF
-613 FCENLKCR
+613 FCENAKCR
-621 FGLWRDNHFFK
+621 FGLWRDNRYLDSK
-632 NHHIVLDK
+632 HILLDK
-640 DIARTLLDEGQCKI
+640 EIASELLKNGRCRIPKVYSEKNDSYYAASLIMTDNGERTK
-654 NNIYLPKTGKT
+654 YS
-665 YVGTV
+665 VV
-670 FFVDSGLKIN
+670 
-680 FFVEY
+680 

>member
-39 WCIGHLAGVS
+39 WCIGHLAGVA

-134 MEDEAIRKGF
+134 MEDETIRKGF

-167 WLVGINFTRLF
+167 WLVGINLTRLF

-201 REAERTGFVPETY
+201 REAERTEFVPETY
-214 YNAQITFGKLKA
+214 YNAQITCGKLKA
-226 TSKKISDKAEA
+226 TSERLSDKAEA
-237 EKIVAE
+237 EKIIAE
-243 CSNQFATVISVNG
+243 CSNQLATVISVNG

-268 LTTLQRDANRIFG
+268 LTTLQRDANRILG

-312 DMENTVE
+312 DMEGTID
-319 ALLKVSAR
+319 ALLKVSSR
-327 LTSNDLKAHKYTANK
+327 LTSSNLKNHEFITYK
-342 VCDNRKV
+342 VCNNKKV

-356 PTFTAD
+356 PTLTAG
-362 KVDLFDLN
+362 KADLFELN
-370 KEERNILRM
+370 KGERDILKM
-379 IALRLIC
+379 ISLRLIC

-394 CSKTAVLCC
+394 YSETAVIRC
-403 GNTEFE
+403 GNTDFK
-409 VKYRNIIKCGWA
+409 VKYKDITEYGWKD
-421 AFIKADGKGENG
+421 FMKSDDE
-433 DEIIETNID
+433 DEIIIENGIE
-442 IGDIYEVNKVEVK
+442 IGDVYEVTETEVK
-455 KSKTKPKP
+455 EGKTKPKP

-482 LKDAERKGLGTPTT
+482 PKDAERKGLGTPAT

-505 SAGYIERKQGK
+505 SVGYIERKQGK

-522 PAKIGESL
+522 PAKIGKSL
-530 IFVVP
+530 ITVVP

-548 YRLKLIEKGEL
+548 HRLKLIENGDL
-559 DADLFLSDI
+559 DADLFLSGI
-568 ADMVTDVCKNYVIS
+568 ADMVTDICKNYVIS

-592 KEVVGT
+592 REVIGT
-598 CPRCGGNVTESKLGF
+598 CPRCGGNVTESQLGF
-613 FCENLKCR
+613 FCENAKCR
-621 FGLWRDNHFFK
+621 FGLWRDNRYLDSK
-632 NHHIVLDK
+632 HILLDK
-640 DIARTLLDEGQCKI
+640 EIASELLKSGRCRIPKVYSEKNDSYYAASLIMTDNGERTK
-654 NNIYLPKTGKT
+654 YS
-665 YVGTV
+665 VV
-670 FFVDSGLKIN
+670 
-680 FFVEY
+680 

>member
-39 WCIGHLAGVS
+39 WCIGHLAGVA

-167 WLVGINFTRLF
+167 WLVGINLTRLF

-201 REAERTGFVPETY
+201 REAERTEFVPETY
-214 YNAQITFGKLKA
+214 YNTQITCGKLKA
-226 TSKKISDKAEA
+226 TSERLSDKAEA
-237 EKIVAE
+237 EKIIAE
-243 CSNQFATVISVNG
+243 CSNQLATVISVNG
-256 EEKEEKAPLLYD
+256 EEREEKAPLLYD
-268 LTTLQRDANRIFG
+268 LTTLQRDANRILG

-312 DMENTVE
+312 DMENTID
-319 ALLKVSAR
+319 ALLKVSAK
-327 LTSNDLKAHKYTANK
+327 LTSNDLKTHEFTTYK

-349 SDHHAII
+349 SDHYAII
-356 PTFTAD
+356 PTFTAGN
-362 KVDLFDLN
+362 VDLFELN
-370 KEERNILRM
+370 KGERDILKM

-394 CSKTAVLCC
+394 YSETAVIRC
-403 GNTEFE
+403 GNTDFK
-409 VKYRNIIKCGWA
+409 VKYKDITEYGWKD
-421 AFIKADGKGENG
+421 FMKSDDE
-433 DEIIETNID
+433 DEIIIENGIE
-442 IGDIYEVNKVEVK
+442 IGDVYEVTETEVK
-455 KSKTKPKP
+455 EDKTKPKP

-482 LKDAERKGLGTPTT
+482 PKDAERKGLGTPAT

-505 SAGYIERKQGK
+505 SVGYIERKQGK

-522 PAKIGESL
+522 PAKIGKSL
-530 IFVVP
+530 ITVVP

-548 YRLKLIEKGEL
+548 HRLKLIENGDL
-559 DADLFLSDI
+559 DADLFLSGI
-568 ADMVTDVCKNYVIS
+568 ADMVTDICKNYVIS

-592 KEVVGT
+592 REVIGT
-598 CPRCGGNVTESKLGF
+598 CPRCGGNVTESQLGF
-613 FCENLKCR
+613 FCENAKCR
-621 FGLWRDNHFFK
+621 FGLWRDNRYLDSK
-632 NHHIVLDK
+632 HILLDK
-640 DIARTLLDEGQCKI
+640 EIASELLKNGRCRIPKVYSEKNDSYYAASLIMTDNGERTK
-654 NNIYLPKTGKT
+654 YS
-665 YVGTV
+665 VV
-670 FFVDSGLKIN
+670 
-680 FFVEY
+680 

>member
-39 WCIGHLAGVS
+39 WCIGHLAGVA

-167 WLVGINFTRLF
+167 WLVGINLTRLF

-201 REAERTGFVPETY
+201 REAERTEFVPETY
-214 YNAQITFGKLKA
+214 YNTQITCGKLKA
-226 TSKKISDKAEA
+226 TSERLSDKAEA
-237 EKIVAE
+237 EKIIAE
-243 CSNQFATVISVNG
+243 CSNQLATVISVNG

-268 LTTLQRDANRIFG
+268 LTTLQRDANRILG

-312 DMENTVE
+312 DMEGTID

-327 LTSNDLKAHKYTANK
+327 LTSSNLKKHEFTTYK
-342 VCDNRKV
+342 VCNNKKV

-356 PTFTAD
+356 PTLTAG
-362 KVDLFDLN
+362 KADLFELN
-370 KEERNILRM
+370 KGERDILKM

-394 CSKTAVLCC
+394 YSETAVIRC
-403 GNTEFE
+403 GNTDFK
-409 VKYRNIIKCGWA
+409 VKYKDITEYGWKD
-421 AFIKADGKGENG
+421 FMKSDEE
-433 DEIIETNID
+433 DEIIIENGIE
-442 IGDIYEVNKVEVK
+442 IGDVYEVNDIEVK
-455 KSKTKPKP
+455 EGKTKPKP
-463 HYTEDTLLS
+463 RYTEDTLLS

-482 LKDAERKGLGTPTT
+482 PKDAERKGLGTPAT
-496 RANMIEKLV
+496 RANIIEKLV
-505 SAGYIERKQGK
+505 SVGYIERKQGK

-522 PAKIGESL
+522 PAKIGKSL
-530 IFVVP
+530 ITVVP

-548 YRLKLIEKGEL
+548 HRLKLIENGDL
-559 DADLFLSDI
+559 DADLFLSGI
-568 ADMVTDVCKNYVIS
+568 ADMVTDICKNYVIS

-592 KEVVGT
+592 REVIGT
-598 CPRCGGNVTESKLGF
+598 CPRCDGNVTESQLGF
-613 FCENLKCR
+613 FCENAKCR
-621 FGLWRDNHFFK
+621 FGLWRDNRYLDSK
-632 NHHIVLDK
+632 HIMLDK
-640 DIARTLLDEGQCKI
+640 EIASELLKSGRCRIPKVYSEKNDSYYAASLIMTDNGERTK
-654 NNIYLPKTGKT
+654 YS
-665 YVGTV
+665 VV
-670 FFVDSGLKIN
+670 
-680 FFVEY
+680 

>member
-39 WCIGHLAGVS
+39 WCIGHLAGVA

-167 WLVGINFTRLF
+167 WLVGINLTRLF

-201 REAERTGFVPETY
+201 REAERTEFVPETY
-214 YNAQITFGKLKA
+214 YNAQITCGKLKA
-226 TSKKISDKAEA
+226 TSERLSDKAEA
-237 EKIVAE
+237 EKIIAE

-268 LTTLQRDANRIFG
+268 LTTLQRDANRILG

-312 DMENTVE
+312 DMEGAID
-319 ALLKVSAR
+319 ALLKVSSR
-327 LTSNDLKAHKYTANK
+327 LTSSNLKNHEFTAYK
-342 VCDNRKV
+342 VCDNKKV

-356 PTFTAD
+356 PTLTAG
-362 KVDLFDLN
+362 KADLFELN
-370 KEERNILRM
+370 KGERDILKM

-394 CSKTAVLCC
+394 YSETAVIRC
-403 GNTEFE
+403 GNTDFK
-409 VKYRNIIKCGWA
+409 VKYKDITEYGWKD
-421 AFIKADGKGENG
+421 FMKSDEE
-433 DEIIETNID
+433 DEIIIENGIE
-442 IGDIYEVNKVEVK
+442 IGDVYEVTETEVK
-455 KSKTKPKP
+455 EGKTKPKP

-482 LKDAERKGLGTPTT
+482 PKDAERKGLGTPAT

-505 SAGYIERKQGK
+505 SVGYIERKQGK

-522 PAKIGESL
+522 PAKIGKSL
-530 IFVVP
+530 ITVVP

-548 YRLKLIEKGEL
+548 HRLKLIENGDL
-559 DADLFLSDI
+559 DADLFLSGI
-568 ADMVTDVCKNYVIS
+568 ADMVTDICKNYVIS

-592 KEVVGT
+592 REVIGT
-598 CPRCGGNVTESKLGF
+598 CPRCGANVTESQLGF
-613 FCENLKCR
+613 FCENAKCR
-621 FGLWRDNHFFK
+621 FGLWRDNRYLDSK
-632 NHHIVLDK
+632 HILLDK
-640 DIARTLLDEGQCKI
+640 EIASELLKSGRCRIPKVYSEKNDSYYAASLIMTDNGERTK
-654 NNIYLPKTGKT
+654 YS
-665 YVGTV
+665 VV
-670 FFVDSGLKIN
+670 
-680 FFVEY
+680 

>member
-39 WCIGHLAGVS
+39 WCIGHLAGVA

-167 WLVGINFTRLF
+167 WLVGINLTRLF

-201 REAERTGFVPETY
+201 REAERTKFVPETY
-214 YNAQITFGKLKA
+214 YNAQITCGKLKA
-226 TSKKISDKAEA
+226 TSERLSDKAEA
-237 EKIVAE
+237 EKIIAE
-243 CSNQFATVISVNG
+243 CSNQLATVISVNG

-268 LTTLQRDANRIFG
+268 LTTLQRDANRILG

-312 DMENTVE
+312 DMEGTID
-319 ALLKVSAR
+319 ALLKVSSR
-327 LTSNDLKAHKYTANK
+327 LTSSNLKNHEFITYK
-342 VCDNRKV
+342 VCNNKKV

-356 PTFTAD
+356 PTLTAG
-362 KVDLFDLN
+362 KADLFELN
-370 KEERNILRM
+370 KGERDILKM
-379 IALRLIC
+379 ISLRLIC
-386 SVAEPYVY
+386 SVSEPYVY
-394 CSKTAVLCC
+394 YSETAVIRC
-403 GNTEFE
+403 GNTDFK
-409 VKYRNIIKCGWA
+409 VKYKDITEYGWKD
-421 AFIKADGKGENG
+421 FMKSDDE
-433 DEIIETNID
+433 DEIIIENGIE
-442 IGDIYEVNKVEVK
+442 IGDVYEVTETEVK
-455 KSKTKPKP
+455 EGKTKPKP

-482 LKDAERKGLGTPTT
+482 PKDAERKGLGTPAT

-505 SAGYIERKQGK
+505 SVGYIERKQGK

-522 PAKIGESL
+522 PAKIGKSL
-530 IFVVP
+530 ITVVP

-548 YRLKLIEKGEL
+548 HRLKLIENGDL
-559 DADLFLSDI
+559 DADLFLSGI
-568 ADMVTDVCKNYVIS
+568 ADMVTDICKNYVIS
-582 PDADKLFPSG
+582 PVADKLFPSG
-592 KEVVGT
+592 REVIGT
-598 CPRCGGNVTESKLGF
+598 CPRCGGNVTESQLGF
-613 FCENLKCR
+613 FCENAKCR
-621 FGLWRDNHFFK
+621 FGLWRDNRYLDSK
-632 NHHIVLDK
+632 HILLDK
-640 DIARTLLDEGQCKI
+640 EIASELLKSGRCRIPKVYSEKNDSYYAASLIMTDNGERTKYSI
-654 NNIYLPKTGKT
+654 
-665 YVGTV
+665 V
-670 FFVDSGLKIN
+670 
-680 FFVEY
+680 

>member
-39 WCIGHLAGVS
+39 WCIGHLAGVA

-167 WLVGINFTRLF
+167 WLVGINLTRLF

-201 REAERTGFVPETY
+201 REAERTEFVPETY
-214 YNAQITFGKLKA
+214 YNAQITCGKLKA
-226 TSKKISDKAEA
+226 TSERLSDKAEA
-237 EKIVAE
+237 EKIIAE
-243 CSNQFATVISVNG
+243 CSNQLATVISVNG

-268 LTTLQRDANRIFG
+268 LTTLQRDANRILG

-312 DMENTVE
+312 DMEGTID
-319 ALLKVSAR
+319 ALLKVSSR
-327 LTSNDLKAHKYTANK
+327 LTSSNLKNHEFITYK
-342 VCDNRKV
+342 VCNNKKV

-356 PTFTAD
+356 PTLTAG
-362 KVDLFDLN
+362 KADLFELN
-370 KEERNILRM
+370 KGERDILKM

-394 CSKTAVLCC
+394 YSETAVIRC
-403 GNTEFE
+403 GNTDFK
-409 VKYRNIIKCGWA
+409 VKYKDITEYGWKD
-421 AFIKADGKGENG
+421 FMKSDEK
-433 DEIIETNID
+433 DEIIIENGIE
-442 IGDIYEVNKVEVK
+442 IGDVYEVNDIEVK
-455 KSKTKPKP
+455 EGKTKPKP

-482 LKDAERKGLGTPTT
+482 PKDAERKGLGTPAT

-505 SAGYIERKQGK
+505 SVGYIERKQGK

-522 PAKIGESL
+522 PAKIGKSL
-530 IFVVP
+530 ITVVP

-548 YRLKLIEKGEL
+548 HRLKLIENGDL
-559 DADLFLSDI
+559 DADLFLSGI
-568 ADMVTDVCKNYVIS
+568 ADMVTDICKNYVIS

-592 KEVVGT
+592 REVIGT
-598 CPRCGGNVTESKLGF
+598 CPRCGGNVTESQLGF
-613 FCENLKCR
+613 FCENAKCR
-621 FGLWRDNHFFK
+621 FGLWRDNRYLDSK
-632 NHHIVLDK
+632 HILLDK
-640 DIARTLLDEGQCKI
+640 EIASELLKSGRCRIPKVYSEKNDSYYAASLIMTDNGERTK
-654 NNIYLPKTGKT
+654 YS
-665 YVGTV
+665 VV
-670 FFVDSGLKIN
+670 
-680 FFVEY
+680 

>member
-39 WCIGHLAGVS
+39 WCIGHLAGVA

-167 WLVGINFTRLF
+167 WLVGINLTRLF

-201 REAERTGFVPETY
+201 REAERTEFVPETY
-214 YNAQITFGKLKA
+214 YNAQITCGKLKA
-226 TSKKISDKAEA
+226 TSERLSDKAEA
-237 EKIVAE
+237 EKIIAE
-243 CSNQFATVISVNG
+243 CSNQLATVISVNG

-268 LTTLQRDANRIFG
+268 LTTLQRDANRILG

-312 DMENTVE
+312 DMEGTID
-319 ALLKVSAR
+319 ALLKVSSR
-327 LTSNDLKAHKYTANK
+327 LTSSNLKNHEFTIYK
-342 VCDNRKV
+342 VCNNKKV

-356 PTFTAD
+356 PTLTAG
-362 KVDLFDLN
+362 KADLFELN
-370 KEERNILRM
+370 KGERDILKM

-386 SVAEPYVY
+386 AVAEPYVY
-394 CSKTAVLCC
+394 YSETAVIRC
-403 GNTEFE
+403 GNTDFK
-409 VKYRNIIKCGWA
+409 VKYKDITEYGWKD
-421 AFIKADGKGENG
+421 FMKSDDE
-433 DEIIETNID
+433 DEIIIENGIE
-442 IGDIYEVNKVEVK
+442 IGDVYEVTETEVK
-455 KSKTKPKP
+455 EGKTKPKP

-482 LKDAERKGLGTPTT
+482 PKDAERKGLGTPAT

-505 SAGYIERKQGK
+505 SVGYIERKQGK

-522 PAKIGESL
+522 PAKIGKSL
-530 IFVVP
+530 ITVVP

-548 YRLKLIEKGEL
+548 HRLKLIENGDL
-559 DADLFLSDI
+559 DADLFLSGI
-568 ADMVTDVCKNYVIS
+568 ADMVTDICKNYVIS

-592 KEVVGT
+592 REVIGT
-598 CPRCGGNVTESKLGF
+598 CPRCGANVTESQLGF
-613 FCENLKCR
+613 FCENAKCR
-621 FGLWRDNHFFK
+621 FGLWRDNRYLDSK
-632 NHHIVLDK
+632 HILLDK
-640 DIARTLLDEGQCKI
+640 EIASELLKSGRCRIPKVYSEKNDSYYAASLIMTDNGERTK
-654 NNIYLPKTGKT
+654 YS
-665 YVGTV
+665 VV
-670 FFVDSGLKIN
+670 
-680 FFVEY
+680 

>member
-39 WCIGHLAGVS
+39 WCIGHLAGVA

-167 WLVGINFTRLF
+167 WLVGINLTRLF

-201 REAERTGFVPETY
+201 REAERTEFVPETY
-214 YNAQITFGKLKA
+214 YNAQITCGKLKA
-226 TSKKISDKAEA
+226 TSERLSDKAEA
-237 EKIVAE
+237 EKIIAE
-243 CSNQFATVISVNG
+243 CSNQLATVISVNG

-268 LTTLQRDANRIFG
+268 LTTLQRDANRILG

-312 DMENTVE
+312 DMEGAID
-319 ALLKVSAR
+319 ALLKVSSR
-327 LTSNDLKAHKYTANK
+327 LTSSNLKNHEFITYK
-342 VCDNRKV
+342 VCNNKKV

-356 PTFTAD
+356 PTLTAG
-362 KVDLFDLN
+362 KADLFELN
-370 KEERNILRM
+370 KGERDILKM
-379 IALRLIC
+379 ISLRLIC
-386 SVAEPYVY
+386 AVAEPYVY
-394 CSKTAVLCC
+394 YSETAVIRC
-403 GNTEFE
+403 GNTDFK
-409 VKYRNIIKCGWA
+409 VKYKDITEYGWKD
-421 AFIKADGKGENG
+421 FMKSDDE
-433 DEIIETNID
+433 DEIIIENGIE
-442 IGDIYEVNKVEVK
+442 IGDVYEVTETEVK
-455 KSKTKPKP
+455 EGKTKPKP

-482 LKDAERKGLGTPTT
+482 PKDAERKGLGTPAT

-505 SAGYIERKQGK
+505 SVGYIERKQGK

-522 PAKIGESL
+522 PAKIGKSL
-530 IFVVP
+530 ITVVP

-548 YRLKLIEKGEL
+548 HRLKLIENGDL
-559 DADLFLSDI
+559 DADLFLSGI
-568 ADMVTDVCKNYVIS
+568 ADMVTDICKNYVIS

-592 KEVVGT
+592 REAIGT
-598 CPRCGGNVTESKLGF
+598 CPRCGGNVTESQLGF
-613 FCENLKCR
+613 FCENAKCR
-621 FGLWRDNHFFK
+621 FGLWRDNRYLDSK
-632 NHHIVLDK
+632 HILLDK
-640 DIARTLLDEGQCKI
+640 EIASELLKSGRCRIPKVYSEKNDSYYAASLIMTDNGERTK
-654 NNIYLPKTGKT
+654 YS
-665 YVGTV
+665 VV
-670 FFVDSGLKIN
+670 
-680 FFVEY
+680 

>member
-39 WCIGHLAGVS
+39 WCIGHLAGVA
-49 NASAYNPDYAYWRY
+49 NASTYNPDYAYWRY

-167 WLVGINFTRLF
+167 WLVGINLTRLF

-201 REAERTGFVPETY
+201 REAERTEFVPETY
-214 YNAQITFGKLKA
+214 YNAQITCGKLKA
-226 TSKKISDKAEA
+226 TSERLSDKAEA
-237 EKIVAE
+237 EKIIAE

-268 LTTLQRDANRIFG
+268 LTTLQRDANRILG

-312 DMENTVE
+312 DMEGTID
-319 ALLKVSAR
+319 ALLKVSSR
-327 LTSNDLKAHKYTANK
+327 LTSSNLKNHEFTIYK
-342 VCDNRKV
+342 VCNNKKV

-356 PTFTAD
+356 PTLTAG
-362 KVDLFDLN
+362 KADLFELN
-370 KEERNILRM
+370 KGERDILKM

-386 SVAEPYVY
+386 AVAEPYVY
-394 CSKTAVLCC
+394 YSETAIIRC
-403 GNTEFE
+403 GNTDFK
-409 VKYRNIIKCGWA
+409 VKYKDITEYGWKD
-421 AFIKADGKGENG
+421 FMKSDEE
-433 DEIIETNID
+433 DEIIIENGIE
-442 IGDIYEVNKVEVK
+442 IGDVYEVNDIEVK
-455 KSKTKPKP
+455 EGKTKPKP

-482 LKDAERKGLGTPTT
+482 PKDAERKGLGTPAT

-505 SAGYIERKQGK
+505 SVGYIERKQGK

-522 PAKIGESL
+522 PAKIGKSL
-530 IFVVP
+530 ITVVP

-548 YRLKLIEKGEL
+548 HRLKLIESGDL
-559 DADLFLSDI
+559 DADLFLSGI
-568 ADMVTDVCKNYVIS
+568 ADMVTDMCKNYVIS

-592 KEVVGT
+592 REVIGT
-598 CPRCGGNVTESKLGF
+598 CPRCGGNVTESQLGF
-613 FCENLKCR
+613 FCENVKCR
-621 FGLWRDNHFFK
+621 FGLWRDNRYLDSK
-632 NHHIVLDK
+632 HILLDK
-640 DIARTLLDEGQCKI
+640 EIASELLKSGRCRIPKVYSEKNDSYYAASLIMTDNGERTK
-654 NNIYLPKTGKT
+654 YS
-665 YVGTV
+665 VV
-670 FFVDSGLKIN
+670 
-680 FFVEY
+680 

>member
-39 WCIGHLAGVS
+39 WCIGHLAGVA

-167 WLVGINFTRLF
+167 WLVGINLTRLF

-201 REAERTGFVPETY
+201 REAERTEFVPETY
-214 YNAQITFGKLKA
+214 YNAQITCGKLKA
-226 TSKKISDKAEA
+226 TSERLSDKAEA
-237 EKIVAE
+237 EKIIAE
-243 CSNQFATVISVNG
+243 CSNQLATVISVNG

-268 LTTLQRDANRIFG
+268 LTTLQRDANRILG

-312 DMENTVE
+312 DMEGTID
-319 ALLKVSAR
+319 ALLKVSSR
-327 LTSNDLKAHKYTANK
+327 LTSSNLKNHEFITYK
-342 VCDNRKV
+342 VCNNKKV

-356 PTFTAD
+356 PTLTAG
-362 KVDLFDLN
+362 KADLFELN
-370 KEERNILRM
+370 KGERDILKM
-379 IALRLIC
+379 ISLRLIC
-386 SVAEPYVY
+386 AVAEPYVY
-394 CSKTAVLCC
+394 YSETAVIRC
-403 GNTEFE
+403 GNTDFK
-409 VKYRNIIKCGWA
+409 VKYKDITEYGWKD
-421 AFIKADGKGENG
+421 FMKSDDE
-433 DEIIETNID
+433 DEIIIENGIE
-442 IGDIYEVNKVEVK
+442 IGDVYEVTETEVK
-455 KSKTKPKP
+455 EGKTKPKP

-482 LKDAERKGLGTPTT
+482 PKDAERKGLGTPAT

-505 SAGYIERKQGK
+505 SVGYIERKQGK

-522 PAKIGESL
+522 PAKIGKSL
-530 IFVVP
+530 ITVVP

-548 YRLKLIEKGEL
+548 HRLKLIENGDL
-559 DADLFLSDI
+559 DADLFLSGI
-568 ADMVTDVCKNYVIS
+568 ADMVTDICKNYVIS

-592 KEVVGT
+592 REVIGT
-598 CPRCGGNVTESKLGF
+598 CPRCGGNVTESQLGF
-613 FCENLKCR
+613 FCENAKCR
-621 FGLWRDNHFFK
+621 FGLWRDNRYLDSK
-632 NHHIVLDK
+632 HILLDK
-640 DIARTLLDEGQCKI
+640 EIASELLKNGRCRIPKVYSEKNDSYYAASLIMTDNGERTK
-654 NNIYLPKTGKT
+654 YS
-665 YVGTV
+665 VV
-670 FFVDSGLKIN
+670 
-680 FFVEY
+680 

>member
-39 WCIGHLAGVS
+39 WCIGHLAGVA

-167 WLVGINFTRLF
+167 WLVGINLTRLF

-201 REAERTGFVPETY
+201 REAERTEFVPETY
-214 YNAQITFGKLKA
+214 YNAQITCGKLKA
-226 TSKKISDKAEA
+226 TSERLSDKAEA
-237 EKIVAE
+237 EKIVAG
-243 CSNQFATVISVNG
+243 CSNQLATVISVNG

-268 LTTLQRDANRIFG
+268 LTTLQRDANRILG

-312 DMENTVE
+312 DMEGTID
-319 ALLKVSAR
+319 ALLKVSSR
-327 LTSNDLKAHKYTANK
+327 LTSSNIKSHEFTTYK
-342 VCDNRKV
+342 VCNNKKV

-356 PTFTAD
+356 PTLTAG
-362 KVDLFDLN
+362 KADLFELN
-370 KEERNILRM
+370 KGERDILKM
-379 IALRLIC
+379 ISLRLIC
-386 SVAEPYVY
+386 AVAEPYVY
-394 CSKTAVLCC
+394 YSETAVIRC
-403 GNTEFE
+403 GNTDFK
-409 VKYRNIIKCGWA
+409 VKYKDITEYGWKD
-421 AFIKADGKGENG
+421 FMKSDDE
-433 DEIIETNID
+433 DEIIIENGIE
-442 IGDIYEVNKVEVK
+442 IGDVYEVTETEVK
-455 KSKTKPKP
+455 EGKTKPKP

-482 LKDAERKGLGTPTT
+482 PKDAERKGLGTPAT

-505 SAGYIERKQGK
+505 SVGYIERKQGK

-522 PAKIGESL
+522 PAKIGKSL
-530 IFVVP
+530 ITVVP

-548 YRLKLIEKGEL
+548 HRLKLIENGDL
-559 DADLFLSDI
+559 DADLFLSGI
-568 ADMVTDVCKNYVIS
+568 ADMVTDICKNYVIS

-592 KEVVGT
+592 REVIGT
-598 CPRCGGNVTESKLGF
+598 CPRCGANVTESQLGF
-613 FCENLKCR
+613 FCENAKCR
-621 FGLWRDNHFFK
+621 FGLWRDNRYLDSK
-632 NHHIVLDK
+632 HILLDK
-640 DIARTLLDEGQCKI
+640 EIASELLKSGRCRIPKVYSEKNDSYYAASLIMTDNGERTK
-654 NNIYLPKTGKT
+654 YS
-665 YVGTV
+665 VV
-670 FFVDSGLKIN
+670 
-680 FFVEY
+680 

>member
-39 WCIGHLAGVS
+39 WCIGHLAGVA

-87 LKKTMHRKDVSEI
+87 LKKTMHRADVSEI

-167 WLVGINFTRLF
+167 WLVGINLTRLF

-190 VVTPTLALIIS
+190 VITPTLALIIS
-201 REAERTGFVPETY
+201 REAERTEFVPETY
-214 YNAQITFGKLKA
+214 YNTQISCGKLKA
-226 TSKKISDKAEA
+226 TSERVSEKVEA
-237 EKIVAE
+237 EKIAEE

-268 LTTLQRDANRIFG
+268 LTTLQRDANRILG

-312 DMENTVE
+312 DMEGTINV
-319 ALLKVSAR
+319 LLKVSSR
-327 LTSNDLKAHKYTANK
+327 LTSSNLKNHEFITYK
-342 VCDNRKV
+342 VCNNKKV

-356 PTFTAD
+356 PTLTAG
-362 KVDLFDLN
+362 KADLFELN
-370 KEERNILRM
+370 KGERDILKM
-379 IALRLIC
+379 ISLRLIC
-386 SVAEPYVY
+386 SVSEPYVY
-394 CSKTAVLCC
+394 YSETAVIRC
-403 GNTEFE
+403 GNTDFK
-409 VKYRNIIKCGWA
+409 VKYKDITEYGWKD
-421 AFIKADGKGENG
+421 FMKSDDE
-433 DEIIETNID
+433 DEIIIENGIE
-442 IGDIYEVNKVEVK
+442 IGDVYEVTETEVK
-455 KSKTKPKP
+455 EGKTKPKP

-482 LKDAERKGLGTPTT
+482 PKDAERKGLGTPAT

-505 SAGYIERKQGK
+505 SVGYIERKQGK

-522 PAKIGESL
+522 PAKIGKSL
-530 IFVVP
+530 ITVVP

-548 YRLKLIEKGEL
+548 HRLKLIENGNL
-559 DADLFLSDI
+559 DADLFLSGI
-568 ADMVTDVCKNYVIS
+568 ADMVTDICKNYVMS

-592 KEVVGT
+592 REVIGT
-598 CPRCGGNVTESKLGF
+598 CPRCGGNVTESQLGF
-613 FCENLKCR
+613 FCENAKCR
-621 FGLWRDNHFFK
+621 FGLWRDNRYLDSK
-632 NHHIVLDK
+632 HILLDK
-640 DIARTLLDEGQCKI
+640 EIASELLKSGRCRIPKVYSEKNDSYYAASLIMTDNGERTK
-654 NNIYLPKTGKT
+654 YS
-665 YVGTV
+665 VV
-670 FFVDSGLKIN
+670 
-680 FFVEY
+680 

>member
-39 WCIGHLAGVS
+39 WCIGHLAGVA

-167 WLVGINFTRLF
+167 WLVGINLTRLF

-201 REAERTGFVPETY
+201 REAERTEFVPETY
-214 YNAQITFGKLKA
+214 YNAQITCGKLKA
-226 TSKKISDKAEA
+226 TSERLSDKAEA
-237 EKIVAE
+237 EKIIAE
-243 CSNQFATVISVNG
+243 CSNQLATVISVNG

-268 LTTLQRDANRIFG
+268 LTTLQRDANRILG

-312 DMENTVE
+312 DMEGTID
-319 ALLKVSAR
+319 ALLKVSSR
-327 LTSNDLKAHKYTANK
+327 LTSSNLKNHEFITYK
-342 VCDNRKV
+342 VCNNKKV

-356 PTFTAD
+356 PTLTAG
-362 KVDLFDLN
+362 KADLFELN
-370 KEERNILRM
+370 KGERDILKM
-379 IALRLIC
+379 ISLRLIC
-386 SVAEPYVY
+386 AVAEPYVY
-394 CSKTAVLCC
+394 YSETAVIRC
-403 GNTEFE
+403 GNTDFK
-409 VKYRNIIKCGWA
+409 VKYKDITEYGWKD
-421 AFIKADGKGENG
+421 FMKSDDE
-433 DEIIETNID
+433 DEIIIENGIE
-442 IGDIYEVNKVEVK
+442 IGDVYEVTETEVK
-455 KSKTKPKP
+455 EGKTKPKP

-482 LKDAERKGLGTPTT
+482 PKDAERKGLGTPAT

-505 SAGYIERKQGK
+505 SVGYIERKQGK

-522 PAKIGESL
+522 PAKIGKSL
-530 IFVVP
+530 IYVVP

-548 YRLKLIEKGEL
+548 HRLKLIENGDL
-559 DADLFLSDI
+559 DADLFLSGI
-568 ADMVTDVCKNYVIS
+568 ADMVTDICKNYVIS

-592 KEVVGT
+592 REVIGT
-598 CPRCGGNVTESKLGF
+598 CTRCGANVTESQLGF
-613 FCENLKCR
+613 FCENAKCR
-621 FGLWRDNHFFK
+621 FGLWRDNRYLDSK
-632 NHHIVLDK
+632 HILLDK
-640 DIARTLLDEGQCKI
+640 EIASELLKSGRCRIPKVYSEKNDSYYAASLIMTDNGERTK
-654 NNIYLPKTGKT
+654 YS
-665 YVGTV
+665 VV
-670 FFVDSGLKIN
+670 
-680 FFVEY
+680 

>member
-39 WCIGHLAGVS
+39 WCIGHLAGVA

-167 WLVGINFTRLF
+167 WLVGINLTRLF

-201 REAERTGFVPETY
+201 REAERTEFVPETY
-214 YNAQITFGKLKA
+214 YNAQITCGKLKA
-226 TSKKISDKAEA
+226 TSERLSDKAEA
-237 EKIVAE
+237 EKIIAE
-243 CSNQFATVISVNG
+243 CSNQLATVISVNG

-268 LTTLQRDANRIFG
+268 LTTLQRDANRILG

-312 DMENTVE
+312 DMEGTID
-319 ALLKVSAR
+319 ALLKVSSR
-327 LTSNDLKAHKYTANK
+327 LTSSNLKNHEFITYK
-342 VCDNRKV
+342 VCNNKKV

-356 PTFTAD
+356 PTLTAG
-362 KVDLFDLN
+362 KADLFELN
-370 KEERNILRM
+370 KGERDILKM

-394 CSKTAVLCC
+394 YSETAVIRC
-403 GNTEFE
+403 GNTDFK
-409 VKYRNIIKCGWA
+409 VKYKDITEYGWKD
-421 AFIKADGKGENG
+421 FMKSDEK
-433 DEIIETNID
+433 DEIIIENGIE
-442 IGDIYEVNKVEVK
+442 IGDVYEVNDIEVK
-455 KSKTKPKP
+455 EGKTKPKP

-482 LKDAERKGLGTPTT
+482 PKDAERKGLGTPAT

-505 SAGYIERKQGK
+505 SVGYIERKQGK

-522 PAKIGESL
+522 PAKIGKSL
-530 IFVVP
+530 ITVVP

-548 YRLKLIEKGEL
+548 HRLKLIENGDL
-559 DADLFLSDI
+559 DADLFLSGI
-568 ADMVTDVCKNYVIS
+568 ADMVTDICKNYVIS

-592 KEVVGT
+592 REVIGT
-598 CPRCGGNVTESKLGF
+598 CPRCGGNVTESQLGF
-613 FCENLKCR
+613 FCENAKCR
-621 FGLWRDNHFFK
+621 FGLWRDNRYLDSK
-632 NHHIVLDK
+632 HILLDK
-640 DIARTLLDEGQCKI
+640 EIASELLKSGRCRI
-654 NNIYLPKTGKT
+654 PK
-665 YVGTV
+665 V
-670 FFVDSGLKIN
+670 IPW
-680 FFVEY
+680 